1 MVSTIVPE
9 MAPPAGAETSSDAS
23 TTSGAATAGVFD
35 SEQTPRNSTIG
46 TQINDVRILFDTHI
60 SVCALLFSDRH
71 DPKSE
76 IVDDVMI
83 GKTRPHGSAVVNASA
98 S

>member
-1 MVSTIVPE
+1 M
-9 MAPPAGAETSSDAS
+9 GAK
-23 TTSGAATAGVFD
+23 
-35 SEQTPRNSTIG
+35 N
-46 TQINDVRILFDTHI
+46 NDGRILFDTHI
-60 SVCALLFSDRH
+60 SVCALLFSDHH
-71 DPKSE
+71 DSKSE